1 LTIGLDGLLGLI
13 PGVGDL
19 TSGAISI
26 YIVLQAAKRGVPPVV
41 ITKMLFNVGLD
52 TILGVIPVVG
62 DIFDFAFKANQRN
75 IKLFHSYEQNPKRI
89 NQKSRVSVAVFLL
102 AVFVPLA
109 LILWLSILILSSLFS
124 LFF

>member
-1 LTIGLDGLLGLI
+1 MTIGLDGLLGLI

-19 TSGAISI
+19 TSGAISS

-75 IKLFHSYEQNPKRI
+75 IKLIHSYEQNPKRI
-89 NQKSRVSVAVFLL
+89 KQKSRVSIAVFLL
-102 AVFVPLA
+102 AVITPLA
-109 LILWLSILILSSLFS
+109 FIFWLALLLVSSLFN
-124 LFF
+124 LVF